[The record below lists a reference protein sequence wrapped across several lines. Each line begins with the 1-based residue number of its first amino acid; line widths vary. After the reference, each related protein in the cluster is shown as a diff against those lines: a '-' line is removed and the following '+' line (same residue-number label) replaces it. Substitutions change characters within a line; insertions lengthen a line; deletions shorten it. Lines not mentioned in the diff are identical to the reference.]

1 MSCTII
7 LPKYFT
13 FFLVLVHFAREDEQI
28 VGQAVDV
35 GQQLGG
41 DFCLGGQRQDAA
53 FGAAADGA
61 ADVAQGGPAA
71 SARQHEGAERG
82 QEAVQA
88 VYLGFQRL
96 HLRRLH
102 HRSRPQGRPRGVR
115 GQLRADGKE
124 RVLHAP
130 EGGGVAF
137 VRRVGGQQA
146 EAGVQFVHR
155 AVGFQADVGFG
166 DALAAHQR
174 GGAGVAGTGVEG
186 AFLGRCHKADAMLKV
201 YDVILL
207 GYRRVEEDDAHV
219 EEVERDA
226 HARMAAQAFPQ
237 MGHGGGV
244 AHALDDKDRLS
255 RGPGQAEAQGG
266 FHLFG
271 AAVVVHVEEVD
282 RPVRREVLC
291 RVRLHVDGPC
301 ARRLQVER
309 RGGRRAHVQQGV
321 RAGVVGDAE
330 QQPPHA
336 PSLVEH
342 GPPLA
347 PRHLPLLLPQLHIFI
362 IGRALE
368 GDALD
373 EAKGKGR
380 VHAVSPPMAEAAQP
394 NEGAHQRQCQSEGQS
409 AIHAV
414 RWLVSSS
421 GAKIHGIGKNGKRG
435 RGFFGD

>member
-13 FFLVLVHFAREDEQI
+13 FFLVLVHFARKDEQI

-35 GQQLGG
+35 GQQLGS
-41 DFCLGGQRQDAA
+41 DFGLGGQRQDAA
-53 FGAAADGA
+53 FGAAANGA

-88 VYLGFQRL
+88 VYLVFQRL

-102 HRSRPQGRPRGVR
+102 HRSRPQGRPRGVC

-155 AVGFQADVGFG
+155 AVGFQADVGLRH
-166 DALAAHQR
+166 ALAAHQR
-174 GGAGVAGTGVEG
+174 GGAGIAGTGVEG

-244 AHALDDKDRLS
+244 AHALDDKDRLP

-271 AAVVVHVEEVD
+271 TAVVVHVEEVD
-282 RPVRREVLC
+282 RAVRREALR
-291 RVRLHVDGPC
+291 RVRLHVDGPG
-301 ARRLQVER
+301 ARRPQVER

-394 NEGAHQRQCQSEGQS
+394 NEGTHQRQCQSEGQS